1 MRVFDLAC
9 ARVAVAVVAVGPA
22 LIACGGGTPAAKD
35 SDEAVASSAPKAADH
50 PATDD
55 TSSTNAPSGD
65 PLANAG
71 PSTGA
76 ASTQAASPPS
86 SGGSGAAAALPGG
99 DDPWMASHQMTPKDV
114 LHGTRPVQ
122 GKAQACFRA
131 GVKRDPS
138 TSGEVKIRFV
148 ITNDGAVRVWRDED
162 SSMSDG
168 EVIQCIGEVIKA
180 VKFPKQKS
188 PGDAWG
194 IYSVN
199 FSN

>member
-1 MRVFDLAC
+1 MRVFLAAFATC
-9 ARVAVAVVAVGPA
+9 AVVAATA
-22 LIACGGGTPAAKD
+22 LTACGGGTPPAKD
-35 SDEAVASSAPKAADH
+35 SDEAVASGPASGHKAAEH
-50 PATDD
+50 PSTDEASD
-55 TSSTNAPSGD
+55 AAAPSGD
-65 PLANAG
+65 PLASAG
-71 PSTGA
+71 PSSGPAPTKA
-76 ASTQAASPPS
+76 AASPSDSPS
-86 SGGSGAAAALPGG
+86 PGG

-122 GKAQACFRA
+122 SKAQACFRA

-148 ITNDGAVRVWRDED
+148 ITNDGVVRVWRDEG
-162 SSMSDG
+162 SSMSDAD
-168 EVIQCIGEVIKA
+168 VIQCIGEVVKN

-199 FSN
+199 FGN